1 MLKHIFKLV
10 WNRRKENALTA
21 IQILAAFL
29 VMALLFTQSIQY
41 LRNYQ
46 KPLGFE
52 YKNVWAVNIDTK
64 ISRFNWNRENAEK
77 LDMLYREVKAFQ
89 EVENIAGSAT
99 LPFLQWNW
107 TSGDSII
114 GKFVVVERE
123 FVTDDYAETMRLN
136 LTQGRWFEKS
146 DDALGYTPAVINERL
161 AKAYFGDESPIGKR
175 IFPRF
180 PKGDDESSINPAEN
194 PHRSQR
200 EERVVGVVSDFRKF
214 GELSNPFYFAFRRTA
229 ESDSLMS
236 MPPRCML
243 IKVSSA
249 GMSAAFEEKLVKR
262 LEQLVPGWSFKIA
275 SLEKMRETSLKET
288 LTPLVSF
295 AVIGGFLIVMVALGL
310 VGVVWQNVT
319 RRTREIGLRR
329 AIGSTA
335 TLIYAQVLGELLAIT
350 TLAIIL
356 GALIF
361 IQIPLLNLTEV
372 VGWSITIEFENY
384 LIGLGTAVCALYVIA
399 GLCAMY
405 PSTIATKVAPVQAL
419 RYE

>member
-10 WNRRKENALTA
+10 WNRRKENMLTA
-21 IQILAAFL
+21 IQICAAFL
-29 VMALLFTQSIQY
+29 VMALLFTQSVQY
-41 LRNYQ
+41 LRNYL

-52 YKNVWAVNIDTK
+52 YKNVWTVNIDTK
-64 ISRFNWNRENAEK
+64 TSRFDWNRENAEK
-77 LDMLYREVKAFQ
+77 LERLYREIKAFQ
-89 EVENIAGSAT
+89 EVESVAGSYT

-107 TSGDSII
+107 TSGDSAI
-114 GKFVVVERE
+114 GKFIIVERE
-123 FVTDDYAETMRLN
+123 FVTDDYAETMKLN

-180 PKGDDESSINPAEN
+180 PRGDDKSSGDPTEN
-194 PHRSQR
+194 RREARR

-214 GELSNPFYFAFRRTA
+214 GELSNPLYFAFRRTA

-236 MPPRCML
+236 SPPRCVL
-243 IKVSSA
+243 IKVTHA
-249 GMSAAFEEKLVKR
+249 GMVAAFEEKLVKR
-262 LEQLVPGWSFKIA
+262 LEQLTPEWSFRIA
-275 SLEKMRETSLKET
+275 SLEKMRETYLKET
-288 LTPLVSF
+288 LTPLISF

-335 TLIYAQVLGELLAIT
+335 TVIYAQVLGELLAIT
-350 TLAIIL
+350 TFAVIF

-372 VGWSITIEFENY
+372 VGWSLVIQLENY
-384 LIGLGTAVCALYVIA
+384 LIGLGAAVGAVYVIA
-399 GLCAMY
+399 GLCALY
-405 PSTIATKVAPVQAL
+405 PSTMATRVAPVQAL